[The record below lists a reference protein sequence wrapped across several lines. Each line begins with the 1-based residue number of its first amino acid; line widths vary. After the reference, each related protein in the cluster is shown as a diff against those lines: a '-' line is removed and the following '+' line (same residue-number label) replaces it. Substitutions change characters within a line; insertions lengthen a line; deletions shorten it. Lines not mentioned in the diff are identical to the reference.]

1 MSSQDPEEIRAEIER
16 TRASI
21 SENVDAIGETVSP
34 ANVVARQ
41 KEKAR
46 DAVTS
51 LKDKVMGSADDS
63 SDQGP
68 SRLRLAGEQLGE
80 ATSSVGASVQQA
92 PQAVRQRA
100 QGNPL
105 AAGLI
110 AFGVGWLAASL
121 LPSSQRERDLA
132 EQARVKAEPL
142 VAEVK
147 RSASDIVEE
156 LKPAA
161 QTAADEVK
169 AAAAEGVQ
177 AVKAEGQSVAG
188 GVRDDVDTARQN
200 LSSN

>member
-1 MSSQDPEEIRAEIER
+1 MTSQDPEEIRAEIER
-16 TRASI
+16 TRANI

-41 KEKAR
+41 KEKAK

-51 LKDKVMGSADDS
+51 FKDKVMGSGDGP
-63 SDQGP
+63 SDHGP
-68 SRLRLAGEQLGE
+68 SRLSLAGEQISD
-80 ATSSVGASVQQA
+80 ATSAVGASVQQA

-132 EQARVKAEPL
+132 EQAKAKAEPL

-147 RSASDIVEE
+147 NAATDIVEE

-161 QTAADEVK
+161 RAAADDVKATAAD
-169 AAAAEGVQ
+169 GVQ

-188 GVRDDVDTARQN
+188 GVKDDVATAKQN
-200 LSSN
+200 LTSN

>member
-1 MSSQDPEEIRAEIER
+1 MTSQDPEEIRAEIER

-41 KEKAR
+41 KEKAK

-51 LKDKVMGSADDS
+51 LKDKVMGSGDGP

-68 SRLRLAGEQLGE
+68 SRLSLAGEQISD
-80 ATSSVGASVQQA
+80 ATSAVGASVQQA

-132 EQARVKAEPL
+132 EQAKAKAEPL
-142 VAEVK
+142 VDEVK
-147 RSASDIVEE
+147 KSATDIVEE

-161 QTAADEVK
+161 RAAADDVKATAAD
-169 AAAAEGVQ
+169 GVQ

-188 GVRDDVDTARQN
+188 GVKDDVATAKQN
-200 LSSN
+200 LSSS